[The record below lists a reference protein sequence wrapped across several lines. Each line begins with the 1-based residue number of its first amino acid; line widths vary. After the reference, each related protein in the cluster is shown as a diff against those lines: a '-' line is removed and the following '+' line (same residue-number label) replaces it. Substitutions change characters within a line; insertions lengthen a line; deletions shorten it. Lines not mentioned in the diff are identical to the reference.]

1 MVNQNLQSLA
11 EVSYNS
17 RFEQHILSGQN
28 ERESQKAAINEAFAY
43 LLSCTENSPKDI
55 WSAIYSAHVKRRTG
69 RFIDLTENEITDVI
83 SAHQS
88 WIKSS
93 GHAAEDFWKYE
104 CNRSL
109 HGTDMITYL
118 QRDVSL
124 LYKNNQLVNAG
135 SQLSM
140 LSHWLESSSFDLYIG
155 QQRGTKCLVFGC
167 IQSKTSIRDRV
178 TREREPSNQAMDHK
192 FWSIAL
198 VIDGDFLR
206 LDKFE
211 KMVNGGTE
219 IYQRCGWH
227 QMYVL
232 DVAQER
238 GRIIRL
244 DKEFKNFKSAAA
256 QARDHFLSGGINFPT
271 KFPL

>member
-1 MVNQNLQSLA
+1 MTKKGLQSLA
-11 EVSYNS
+11 EDSYNS
-17 RFEQHILSGQN
+17 KYKKHLTSGKN
-28 ERESQKAAINEAFAY
+28 ERDSQKAAIHEAFTD
-43 LLSCTENSPKDI
+43 LLKTTEFSPKDI
-55 WSAIYSAHVKRRTG
+55 WSAIYSSHVKRRTG
-69 RFIDLTENEITDVI
+69 RTNDLSEAEILDVI

-104 CNRSL
+104 CNKAL
-109 HGTDMITYL
+109 NGTGLTTYL
-118 QRDVSL
+118 QRDVSVLHRNSRLANQGLQSSIL
-124 LYKNNQLVNAG
+124 LDWVG
-135 SQLSM
+135 
-140 LSHWLESSSFDLYIG
+140 SSSFDLYIG
-155 QQRGTKCLVFGC
+155 TKEGQRELIFGC

-178 TREREPSNQAMDHK
+178 TREREPSNQAMDHR

-211 KMVNGGTE
+211 KMVNGGSE
-219 IYQRCGWH
+219 IYPRCGWH

-232 DVAQER
+232 HVAQER

-244 DKEFKNFKSAAA
+244 DKTFEKFRRDAM
-256 QARDHFLSGGINFPT
+256 QACTHFLSGGNKFST
-271 KFPL
+271 TFPL

>member
-1 MVNQNLQSLA
+1 MIDQNLQSLA
-11 EVSYNS
+11 EDSYNS
-17 RFEQHILSGQN
+17 KFKQYVDSGKS
-28 ERESQKAAINEAFAY
+28 ERDSQKAAIHEAFAD
-43 LLSCTENSPKDI
+43 LLSCTVNNPKDI

-69 RFIDLTENEITDVI
+69 RFIDLTENEIADVI

-104 CNRSL
+104 CNKSL
-109 HGTDMITYL
+109 QGTNMMTFL
-118 QRDVSL
+118 QRDVSAL
-124 LYKNNQLVNAG
+124 HKSNQLANTG

-140 LSHWLESSSFDLYIG
+140 LNDWLGSSSFDLYIG
-155 QQRGTKCLVFGC
+155 QLQANKNLIFGC

-198 VIDGDFLR
+198 VIDGDFLK

-232 DVAQER
+232 HVAQER

-244 DKEFKNFKSAAA
+244 DKDFQKFRNDAERAC
-256 QARDHFLSGGINFPT
+256 DHFLSGGANFST
-271 KFPL
+271 TFPL